1 MSVTQS
7 VSENQS
13 ALCICI
19 INLHTT
25 IIVKP
30 VNLWS
35 HSGNCMKVSDF
46 ILGPPTWIVF
56 PFLALT
62 TSPGLVAFPLGMFSH
77 KGARPDKCV
86 YAQRFDVRTTVLKSR
101 LGFYGLI
108 LIKEDS
114 YAQKLTDN
122 VDGQLESCCCDDGR
136 THGGSSTHISSHRI
150 HRGRRLQRNTTTTDK
165 RREW

>member
-1 MSVTQS
+1 MSVTES

-19 INLHTT
+19 INLHAT

-35 HSGNCMKVSDF
+35 HSGNCMKLSDF
-46 ILGPPTWIVF
+46 ILSTPTWIVF

-86 YAQRFDVRTTVLKSR
+86 HAQRFNVR
-101 LGFYGLI
+101 GFYGLI
-108 LIKEDS
+108 LMKEDS
-114 YAQKLTDN
+114 YGQKLTDN
-122 VDGQLESCCCDDGR
+122 VDGQLESCRGDDGR
-136 THGGSSTHISSHRI
+136 AHGGSSTHISSHRI
-150 HRGRRLQRNTTTTDK
+150 HRGRRLQRNATTTDK
-165 RREW
+165 QREW